1 MTKGVVENITDD
13 VLEVKIKCMS
23 ACEACSQRQNC
34 GLTTQ
39 PSKKLAVKVNNVN
52 QYNIGQEVD
61 VKISL
66 KTIGMSLVF
75 AYILPLFLV
84 LTVLIISLSL
94 DCSET
99 KSAIYSLLSLIPYYF
114 LLFCINTW
122 LKKQLKIEIQ

>member
-39 PSKKLAVKVNNVN
+39 PSKKLAVKVNNAN

-94 DCSET
+94 DCTET